1 MKTTENTKKTYVAPR
16 VEVLGVVMCNL
27 LSGSDSDTSDS
38 SDFKAFDKPSDPT
51 VTGESSLG
59 KRNTPWGNSGMWDNG
74 K

>member
-1 MKTTENTKKTYVAPR
+1 MKITENTKKTYVAPC

-27 LSGSDSDTSDS
+27 LSGSDSDTMELKS
-38 SDFKAFDKPSDPT
+38 FDKTDDPT
-51 VTGESSLG
+51 VTGERSLG